1 MREPGSAA
9 GSNGRRYDSSKA
21 ILVGRYESPHN
32 PGDFSAW
39 EAGLYRTKQ
48 SGQFFLAGEGGP
60 MTRFGR
66 PVQGGI
72 GRGEKITPMS
82 PEEALAWAEQYL
94 EPEEIEAAFKDHL
107 RDA

>member
-1 MREPGSAA
+1 
-9 GSNGRRYDSSKA
+9 
-21 ILVGRYESPHN
+21 
-32 PGDFSAW
+32 
-39 EAGLYRTKQ
+39 
-48 SGQFFLAGEGGP
+48 